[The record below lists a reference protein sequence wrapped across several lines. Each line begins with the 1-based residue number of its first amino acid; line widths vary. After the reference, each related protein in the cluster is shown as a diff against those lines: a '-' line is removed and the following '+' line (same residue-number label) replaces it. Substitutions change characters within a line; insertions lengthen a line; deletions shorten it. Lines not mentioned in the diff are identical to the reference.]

1 MGKIGIMI
9 CYDRHF
15 PEAARMLGLAGA
27 EYIFVPTAT
36 TTRGFSRSVWETELK
51 AHAIA
56 NGYYVAGVNRVGTE
70 LESEYYG
77 ASLFVDPIGEI
88 IAQAGDKET
97 VLVVD
102 LPHERIDE
110 VRRIWPFLR
119 DRRPDAYGEIIAP

>member
-1 MGKIGIMI
+1 M
-9 CYDRHF
+9 
-15 PEAARMLGLAGA
+15 
-27 EYIFVPTAT
+27 
-36 TTRGFSRSVWETELK
+36 
-51 AHAIA
+51 
-56 NGYYVAGVNRVGTE
+56 GTE

>member
-1 MGKIGIMI
+1 M
-9 CYDRHF
+9 
-15 PEAARMLGLAGA
+15 
-27 EYIFVPTAT
+27 
-36 TTRGFSRSVWETELK
+36 WETELK
-51 AHAIA
+51 AHAMA
-56 NGYYVAGVNRVGTE
+56 NGDYVAGVNRVGTE

-77 ASLFVDPIGEI
+77 ASVFVDPIGEV

-110 VRRIWPFLR
+110 VRRIWPFFR